1 MKKII
6 TLLLALILIT
16 SMSVSSV
23 MAEEP
28 IPEETPVAE
37 GFTPA
42 EEEPGVTEDYP
53 LTEADTPSYEFKRN
67 RPNMLPDLPFGTD
80 LNEAAIKIRSQY
92 EAGHIAITED
102 LQQDTITLSNG
113 KQYHVISMTGEN
125 HNIENAQII
134 TKLYGT
140 DAGTVIGAVYE
151 IAAESADFLSYFK
164 EIISEVYIDPV
175 PLTLDALGDFAELAG
190 ESAHLESGQD
200 MWRYTYTGQNGI
212 DPNNNTADNRVLS
225 GPAIVTLRVIDN
237 HAYIAEYLDPNQLAF
252 SGAEASPINVE
263 GFDKLG
269 PNEQIAVRLYSEYL
283 DKQYHEALQS
293 YVNYL
298 LSKNKQENAPS
309 NEIME

>member
-6 TLLLALILIT
+6 TLLLALLLIT
-16 SMSVSSV
+16 SMSVSAV

-28 IPEETPVAE
+28 IPEEDPVAE

-42 EEEPGVTEDYP
+42 EEETGFSEEYP
-53 LTEADTPSYEFKRN
+53 LTEAPSYEFKRN

-92 EAGHIAITED
+92 EAGGIAITED
-102 LQQDTITLSNG
+102 LQQDTISLSNG

-151 IAAESADFLSYFK
+151 IAAENADFLSYFK
-164 EIISEVYIDPV
+164 EIISEVYSDPV
-175 PLTLDALGDFAELAG
+175 PLTLGALGDFAELAV
-190 ESAHLESGQD
+190 ESAHLENGQD
-200 MWRYTYTGQNGI
+200 MWRYTYTGQNGT

-237 HAYIAEYLDPNQLAF
+237 HAYIAEYLDPNQLAV
-252 SGAEASPINVE
+252 SGAAQASPINVD

-269 PNEQIAVRLYSEYL
+269 PNEQFAVRLYSEYL
-283 DKQYHEALQS
+283 DKQYHDALQS

-298 LSKNKQENAPS
+298 LDKNKQENNPS
-309 NEIME
+309 N